1 MTMAADKQDKVLNC
15 SSEREQSGACS
26 SSAERE
32 KNQGKNF
39 LNVPNKREQSQTCLN
54 SAERAGL
61 RPKGNVPNKRE
72 QSQTCINSAERAG
85 LRPKGNVPTLRFP
98 EFSGEYEITRIGK
111 LTNKV
116 GSGVTPKGGES
127 VYTSEG
133 HPFVRSQNVGNG
145 QMFLDDIAYIDEDT
159 HNKQI
164 ATEIKH
170 GDVLLNIT
178 GASIGRCCVASDFVV
193 GGNVNQHVCIVRPT
207 QDVTSYY
214 LCSLL
219 LSDKGQKQID
229 SFQAGGNRQGLNF
242 EQIKSFKFSI
252 PKLSE
257 QMKVSELLTLVDER
271 ITTQIRIIE
280 DLKSERKFLLEQ
292 LFCLPK
298 EHTPKLRLKGMIG
311 DWYKVRLYD
320 IVERITERNKAN
332 TCSRVLTIAAQYGLI
347 DQQEFFNKQI
357 ASSDLTTYYLLHKGD
372 FAYNKSYSGD
382 YPWGAVKRLDNYNKG
397 VLSSLYVCFRPNGN
411 VDSDFLCHYFESTKW
426 YRGISEISGEGARNH
441 GLLNMSVDDY
451 FNTIHRIP
459 SLEEQRQISTML
471 NTIVQKI
478 KIEESIIDKLQKQKS
493 YLLKEMFV

>member
-1 MTMAADKQDKVLNC
+1 MTMAADKQDKVLN
-15 SSEREQSGACS
+15 
-26 SSAERE
+26 
-32 KNQGKNF
+32 
-39 LNVPNKREQSQTCLN
+39 
-54 SAERAGL
+54 
-61 RPKGNVPNKRE
+61 
-72 QSQTCINSAERAG
+72 
-85 LRPKGNVPTLRFP
+85 VPTLRFP
-98 EFSGEYEITRIGK
+98 EFSGEWGKYKVSDVLDFYSTNSLSWDQLEYNSDELLNLHYGLIHVGLPTVVNLDENVLPNIKKEFLPKNYELCR
-111 LTNKV
+111 
-116 GSGVTPKGGES
+116 
-127 VYTSEG
+127 EG
-133 HPFVRSQNVGNG
+133 DVAFADAS
-145 QMFLDDIAYIDEDT
+145 EDT
-159 HNKQI
+159 N
-164 ATEIKH
+164 E
-170 GDVLLNIT
+170 
-178 GASIGRCCVASDFVV
+178 VAKAIEFV
-193 GGNVNQHVCIVRPT
+193 N
-207 QDVTSYY
+207 
-214 LCSLL
+214 
-219 LSDKGQKQID
+219 LSDKNVVCGLHTIHGRDNHNLTSIGFKGYSFASESFHNQIRRI
-229 SFQAGGNRQGLNF
+229 AQGTK
-242 EQIKSFKFSI
+242 IFSI
-252 PKLSE
+252 SSKNFNECYMGIPSKDEQTKIAKL
-257 QMKVSELLTLVDER
+257 LALIDER
-271 ITTQIRIIE
+271 ISTQSRIIE

-298 EHTPKLRLKGMIG
+298 EHTPKLRLKGMTG
-311 DWYKVRLYD
+311 DWYKVRLYN

-382 YPWGAVKRLDNYNKG
+382 YPWGAVKRLDNYNEG

>member
-1 MTMAADKQDKVLNC
+1 M
-15 SSEREQSGACS
+15 
-26 SSAERE
+26 
-32 KNQGKNF
+32 
-39 LNVPNKREQSQTCLN
+39 
-54 SAERAGL
+54 
-61 RPKGNVPNKRE
+61 
-72 QSQTCINSAERAG
+72 
-85 LRPKGNVPTLRFP
+85 RFP
-98 EFSGEYEITRIGK
+98 EFTGEWKKYKLGDIMEFTKERISSSL
-111 LTNKV
+111 LTEDNYV
-116 GSGVTPKGGES
+116 STENMLQDFQGVT
-127 VYTSEG
+127 YA
-133 HPFVRSQNVGNG
+133 HNVP
-145 QMFLDDIAYIDEDT
+145 EDT
-159 HNKQI
+159 NVMEYKQ
-164 ATEIKH
+164 
-170 GDVLLNIT
+170 GDVLVSNIRPYLKKVWMADKDGGCSSDVFVMRANSNVCT
-178 GASIGRCCVASDFVV
+178 DDFLHHIVANDRFISYAMSGAKGVKMPR
-193 GGNVNQHVCIVRPT
+193 G
-207 QDVTSYY
+207 
-214 LCSLL
+214 
-219 LSDKGQKQID
+219 DK
-229 SFQAGGNRQGLNF
+229 
-242 EQIKSFKFSI
+242 
-252 PKLSE
+252 E
-257 QMKVSELLTLVDER
+257 QMKGFKTALPSLKEQQKVAHLLAIIDER
-271 ITTQIRIIE
+271 ISTQIRIIE

-298 EHTPKLRLKGMIG
+298 EHTPKLRLKGMTG

-382 YPWGAVKRLDNYNKG
+382 YPWGAVKRLDNYNEG